1 MVFWRVSTEGTMLG
15 SKVSIWLCRKEVRND
30 EFHSKH
36 TKSTWGA
43 IMKTISAIGVLL
55 LALFLASFS
64 TLLSAEETSDSAATK
79 NATSA
84 GGFTY
89 RPPVRG
95 APASRVGGGSR
106 GTGGITGELSVL
118 APDHT
123 GLTTRSQPTLYWY
136 LSKPAN
142 ARLDVTV
149 INDEKIDPLLEQVI
163 GIPKSAGIQ
172 SLDLATVGTKL
183 KPGVEY
189 RWFVSLTPDEAQR
202 SNDIVASGTIEY
214 VMPDAGLE
222 SQTAK
227 ADELTLARIYAEDGI
242 WYDAIDSVSRA
253 IQQNPGDASLHAQRA
268 AMLEQV
274 GLKSA
279 ADYDRK

>member
-1 MVFWRVSTEGTMLG
+1 M
-15 SKVSIWLCRKEVRND
+15 
-30 EFHSKH
+30 
-36 TKSTWGA
+36 KS
-43 IMKTISAIGVLL
+43 ISAIGVMV
-55 LALFLASFS
+55 LALFLVSFS
-64 TLLSAEETSDSAATK
+64 TLLSAEVTGGASTTPAEAGAAVF
-79 NATSA
+79 S
-84 GGFTY
+84 Y

-106 GTGGITGELSVL
+106 GTAEITGELAVL

-123 GLTTRSQPTLYWY
+123 ALTTRSQPTLYWY
-136 LSKPAN
+136 LSEPAN

-149 INDEKIDPLLEQVI
+149 TNDRNIDPLLEQVI

-172 SLDLATVGTKL
+172 SLDLAKAGATL

-189 RWFVSLTPDEAQR
+189 RWFVSLTPDEKQR
-202 SNDIVASGTIEY
+202 SNDVVASGTIEY
-214 VMPDAGLE
+214 VKPDAALA
-222 SQTAK
+222 SKVASSDALAQ
-227 ADELTLARIYAEDGI
+227 ARIYAEDGI
-242 WYDAIDSVSRA
+242 WYDAIDSLSRSIA
-253 IQQNPGDASLHAQRA
+253 QNPNDSSLHAQRA

>member
-1 MVFWRVSTEGTMLG
+1 M
-15 SKVSIWLCRKEVRND
+15 KSISV
-30 EFHSKH
+30 
-36 TKSTWGA
+36 
-43 IMKTISAIGVLL
+43 IGVMV
-55 LALFLASFS
+55 LALFLVSFS
-64 TLLSAEETSDSAATK
+64 ALLSAEVTGGASPTPAEAGAAVF
-79 NATSA
+79 S
-84 GGFTY
+84 Y

-106 GTGGITGELSVL
+106 GTAEITGELAVL

-123 GLTTRSQPTLYWY
+123 GLTTSSQPTLYWY
-136 LSKPAN
+136 LSEPAN

-149 INDEKIDPLLEQVI
+149 TDDRNIDPLLEQVI

-172 SLDLATVGTKL
+172 SLDLAKAGATL

-189 RWFVSLTPDEAQR
+189 RWFVSLTPDEKQR
-202 SNDIVASGTIEY
+202 SNDVVASGTIEY
-214 VMPDAGLE
+214 VKPDAALA
-222 SQTAK
+222 SKVAS
-227 ADELTLARIYAEDGI
+227 ADALAQARIYAEDGI
-242 WYDAIDSVSRA
+242 WYDAIDSLSRA
-253 IQQNPGDASLHAQRA
+253 IAQNPNDSSLHAQRA

>member
-1 MVFWRVSTEGTMLG
+1 MEPYQDG
-15 SKVSIWLCRKEVRND
+15 VRND
-30 EFHSKH
+30 EFHWSPTGK
-36 TKSTWGA
+36 A
-43 IMKTISAIGVLL
+43 VMKTISAMSVLL
-55 LALFLASFS
+55 LTLVIASLS

-79 NATSA
+79 TATSA

-106 GTGGITGELSVL
+106 GTAEITGELDVL

-123 GLTTRSQPTLYWY
+123 GLTTNSQPTLYWY
-136 LSKPAN
+136 LSEPAN

-149 INDEKIDPLLEQVI
+149 TDDKSIDPLLEQVI

-172 SLDLATVGTKL
+172 SLDLAKAGATL

-189 RWFVSLTPDEAQR
+189 RWFVSLTPDEKQR
-202 SNDIVASGTIEY
+202 SNDVVASGTIEY
-214 VMPDAGLE
+214 VKPDAALA
-222 SQTAK
+222 SKIAS
-227 ADELTLARIYAEDGI
+227 ADELTQARIYAEDGI
-242 WYDAIDSVSRA
+242 WYDAIDSLSRA
-253 IQQNPGDASLHAQRA
+253 IAQNPNDSSLHAQRA

-274 GLKSA
+274 GLTSA
-279 ADYDRK
+279 ANYDRK

>member
-1 MVFWRVSTEGTMLG
+1 
-15 SKVSIWLCRKEVRND
+15 
-30 EFHSKH
+30 
-36 TKSTWGA
+36 
-43 IMKTISAIGVLL
+43 MKTISAVGVLL
-55 LALFLASFS
+55 LALFLAPFS
-64 TLLSAEETSDSAATK
+64 TLLSAEETGGAATK
-79 NATSA
+79 SETGAPGIA
-84 GGFTY
+84 Y

-106 GTGGITGELSVL
+106 GTGEISGELSVL

-136 LSKPAN
+136 LSEPAN

-172 SLDLATVGTKL
+172 SLDLATVGTTL
-183 KPGVEY
+183 KPGIEY

-214 VMPDAGLE
+214 IVPDAGLE
-222 SQTAK
+222 SRTAK
-227 ADELTLARIYAEDGI
+227 ADELTLGRIYAEDGI
-242 WYDAIDSVSRA
+242 WYDAIDSISRA
-253 IQQNPGDASLHAQRA
+253 IQDNPGDAGLHAQRA
-268 AMLEQV
+268 ALLDQA

>member
-1 MVFWRVSTEGTMLG
+1 M
-15 SKVSIWLCRKEVRND
+15 
-30 EFHSKH
+30 
-36 TKSTWGA
+36 KS
-43 IMKTISAIGVLL
+43 ISAIGVMV
-55 LALFLASFS
+55 LALFLVSFS
-64 TLLSAEETSDSAATK
+64 TLLSAEATGGASTTPAESGAAVF
-79 NATSA
+79 S
-84 GGFTY
+84 Y

-106 GTGGITGELSVL
+106 GTAEITGELAVL

-123 GLTTRSQPTLYWY
+123 GLTTSSQPTLYWY
-136 LSKPAN
+136 LSEPAN

-149 INDEKIDPLLEQVI
+149 TDDRNIDPLLEQVI

-172 SLDLATVGTKL
+172 SLDLAKAGATL

-189 RWFVSLTPDEAQR
+189 RWFVSLTPDEKQR
-202 SNDIVASGTIEY
+202 SNDVVASGTIEY
-214 VMPDAGLE
+214 VKPDAALA
-222 SQTAK
+222 SKVAS
-227 ADELTLARIYAEDGI
+227 ADALAQARIYAEDGI
-242 WYDAIDSVSRA
+242 WYDALDSLSRA
-253 IQQNPGDASLHAQRA
+253 IAQNPNDSSLHAQRA

>member
-1 MVFWRVSTEGTMLG
+1 M
-15 SKVSIWLCRKEVRND
+15 
-30 EFHSKH
+30 
-36 TKSTWGA
+36 KS
-43 IMKTISAIGVLL
+43 ISAIGVMV
-55 LALFLASFS
+55 LALFLVSFS
-64 TLLSAEETSDSAATK
+64 TLLSAEVTGGASTTPAEAGAAVF
-79 NATSA
+79 S
-84 GGFTY
+84 Y

-106 GTGGITGELSVL
+106 GTAEITGELAVL

-136 LSKPAN
+136 LSEPAN

-149 INDEKIDPLLEQVI
+149 TNDRNIDPLLEQVI

-172 SLDLATVGTKL
+172 SLDLAKAGATL

-189 RWFVSLTPDEAQR
+189 RWFVSLTPDEKQR
-202 SNDIVASGTIEY
+202 SNDVVASGTIEY
-214 VMPDAGLE
+214 VKPDAALA
-222 SQTAK
+222 SKVAS
-227 ADELTLARIYAEDGI
+227 ADALAQARIYAEDGI
-242 WYDAIDSVSRA
+242 WYDAIDSLSRA
-253 IQQNPGDASLHAQRA
+253 IAQNPNDSSLHAQRA